1 MGYSVATGF
10 PSGSGA
16 RYGSTVQAQRPTLDP
31 NPPELFGVMPDGTPI
46 HRIVLN
52 SGIRVAILT
61 YGAAIQSIE
70 VPDRDGCVADVVLGL
85 NTLADY
91 IAYSPH
97 FGAVPGRYAGRIRD
111 AHFDLDGVTY
121 DLPRNDGRNT
131 LHGGPDGFGKRAW
144 RLVAYSPA
152 HVDLALTSPDG
163 DAGFPG
169 TLDVRLRYTVDQ
181 TTLGIQITA
190 TTDRATVLNLTNHA
204 YFNLNGEGSGGID
217 DHELTIHAR
226 RAMHI
231 GPDAMPTGA
240 LCPVA
245 GTPLDFTTPRTIGSR
260 LRSGHPQM
268 LRARGYDHAFLLDG
282 TGLRPA
288 ARLVSHASGR
298 TLDVLTTQ
306 PALQLYTG
314 NTLTGAYAG
323 HSGRSYRPGDAV
335 CLEAQHLPDSP
346 NHPHF
351 PSTVLRPNE
360 TFRATIQF
368 RFGVL
373 SAPAQ
378 ADAQP

>member
-1 MGYSVATGF
+1 
-10 PSGSGA
+10 
-16 RYGSTVQAQRPTLDP
+16 
-31 NPPELFGVMPDGTPI
+31 MPDGVPV
-46 HRIVLN
+46 HRIVLD
-52 SGIRVAILT
+52 GCIRVAILT

-70 VPDRDGCVADVVLGL
+70 VPDHYGRFANVALGL

-91 IAYSPH
+91 IAHSPH
-97 FGAVPGRYAGRIRD
+97 FGAVPGRYVGRIRD
-111 AHFDLDGVTY
+111 ARFDLDGVTY
-121 DLPRNDGRNT
+121 HLTPNDGRNT
-131 LHGGPDGFGKRAW
+131 LHGGPDGFGKRVW
-144 RLVAYSPA
+144 RLVAHSPD

-169 TLDVRLRYTVDQ
+169 TLDVRLRYTLDQ

-190 TTDRATVLNLTNHA
+190 TTDRPTVLNLTNHT
-204 YFNLNGEGSGGID
+204 YFNLDGEGSGPID
-217 DHELTIHAR
+217 DHELTLHASR
-226 RAMHI
+226 YMHI

-245 GTPLDFTTPRTIGSR
+245 CTPFDFTTPRTIGSR

-268 LRARGYDHAFLLDG
+268 LPTRGYDHAFLLDE
-282 TGLRPA
+282 GLRPA

-306 PALQLYTG
+306 PALQLYTA
-314 NTLTGAYAG
+314 NALTGAYSG
-323 HSGRSYRPGDAV
+323 RSGRSYRSGDAV

-351 PSTVLRPNE
+351 PSTVLRPGD

-368 RFGVL
+368 RFSVL
-373 SAPAQ
+373 DGPAH
-378 ADAQP
+378 AGTQP